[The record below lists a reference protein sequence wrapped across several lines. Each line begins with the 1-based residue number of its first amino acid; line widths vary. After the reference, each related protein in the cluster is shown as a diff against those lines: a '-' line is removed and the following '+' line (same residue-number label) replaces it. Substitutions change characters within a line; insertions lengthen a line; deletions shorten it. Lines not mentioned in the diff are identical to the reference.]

1 MKLNYVIARTN
12 LISITQIYLGYD
24 TFLTGNVFKCLFF
37 TKYDKLFLWNKIR
50 KQNLLQLEG
59 SY

>member
-1 MKLNYVIARTN
+1 MEEK
-12 LISITQIYLGYD
+12 ITKIYLGYD

-50 KQNLLQLEG
+50 KQNLLQLER